1 MSRRTSAAM
10 ACSTARM
17 SIIRSLIMAVAVS
30 AAAITVVAGSVAPA
44 QAAAA
49 EDLKTPGGKPKTG
62 LAPPAPAR
70 DPEAP
75 PEGKAAG
82 GLDFGP
88 WRSRAPQVTAGA
100 FTAEVARLAAAGD
113 LRTELGANGFAC
125 FDPARPGIA
134 AVCVRSAL
142 EGACGYDWT
151 VEIFA
156 AAATPRARYEAHCL
170 QARPRRP

>member
-10 ACSTARM
+10 ACSTAGM
-17 SIIRSLIMAVAVS
+17 SIVRSLIMAVAVS
-30 AAAITVVAGSVAPA
+30 AAAVTVVPVAPA
-44 QAAAA
+44 QAAA
-49 EDLKTPGGKPKTG
+49 EDLTTPGGKPKTG

-75 PEGKAAG
+75 PEGRAAG

-88 WRSRAPQVTAGA
+88 WRSRPPQVTAGA

-113 LRTELGANGFAC
+113 LRSALGANGFTC
-125 FDPARPGIA
+125 FDPARPGVVS
-134 AVCVRSAL
+134 VCVRSAL
-142 EGACGYDWT
+142 EGACGHDWT
-151 VEIFA
+151 VEIFT